1 MQGPDAVGTEGIE
14 WVLAKLPLG
23 DGLRG
28 DGKAENLSLAE
39 GIGFLDGEDKGI
51 GGLGDTKGVLC
62 FSQLVLATCFENAH
76 VFVLTDFV
84 AENGSHVS
92 IDEEGNVGGAG
103 LGECDFDFAV
113 NGVFG
118 SCLSVYIVGV
128 DNRQAFGVWHTEGE
142 YRGDSLTEERIV
154 FGHQGLCDGVAGP
167 GEVVLALDD
176 GFGSIQGDF

>member
-1 MQGPDAVGTEGIE
+1 MERALLQTSKETGACTLYEVSALPTCRAQSRRNRRHKGDTGQT
-14 WVLAKLPLG
+14 PLG

-62 FSQLVLATCFENAH
+62 FSQMVLAACLENAH

-92 IDEEGNVGGAG
+92 VDEEGNIGGAG
-103 LGECDFDFAV
+103 LGEWGFDFAV

-118 SCLSVYIVGV
+118 SRLSVYIVGV
-128 DNRQAFGVWHTEGE
+128 DNRQAFGVWQTEGE
-142 YRGDSLTEERIV
+142 YRGDSLTEERI
-154 FGHQGLCDGVAGP
+154 GLRTSGIV
-167 GEVVLALDD
+167 
-176 GFGSIQGDF
+176 